1 MHDFQGMGGGR
12 KCKQS
17 LLPMKY
23 PNRRIINLSIV
34 PRRNAEVEKGKKCAR
49 NVNEITIKRG
59 KKKSLDSA
67 TKQHG

>member
-1 MHDFQGMGGGR
+1 
-12 KCKQS
+12 
-17 LLPMKY
+17 MKY